1 MPEETV
7 EQTVTEPA
15 PQVQETPTEVKAE
28 QAPTEEATAQQ
39 EAKPEETTD
48 KPRDEKGQFKS
59 PVQDRIDELTRA
71 RREAE
76 REAAY
81 WRQRA
86 TPTQE
91 PTPPAKPSADQFKDY
106 GEFVEALADW
116 KADQKVSGAL
126 KARDADTARTAEQRV
141 QETKAQT
148 FAERQATAKTTIADY
163 DAVVSAADV
172 PIAAHLGEAILDSDR
187 GPELVYHLAKNPAEA
202 ARLSALSPMAAAREL
217 GRLEATLGQPS
228 APPAKPV
235 TKAPAPMKPTA
246 GTGGTATTDPA
257 RMSHE
262 EYRAFRAKQGAR
274 WA

>member
-7 EQTVTEPA
+7 EQIVTEPVPTA
-15 PQVQETPTEVKAE
+15 QETPPEAKLE
-28 QAPTEEATAQQ
+28 EGKEPEATAQQ
-39 EAKPEETTD
+39 EARQPETD

-86 TPTQE
+86 QPAEE
-91 PTPPAKPSADQFKDY
+91 PVAPKAKPSADQFKDY
-106 GEFVEALADW
+106 GEYVEALADW
-116 KADQKVSGAL
+116 KADQKVSEAL
-126 KARDADTARTAEQRV
+126 KARDNETAQSAAQRV

-148 FAERQATAKTTIADY
+148 FVERQAAAKTSIPDY
-163 DAVVSAADV
+163 DAVVGAADV
-172 PIAAHLGEAILDSDR
+172 PIAPHLGEAILDSDK

-202 ARLSALSPMAAAREL
+202 ARLSAMSPLAAAREL
-217 GRLEATLGQPS
+217 GRIEATLGQQ
-228 APPAKPV
+228 AAPAKPV

-246 GTGGTATTDPA
+246 GGGTSATTDPS

-262 EYRAFRAKQGAR
+262 EYRAWRAKQGAR

>member
-1 MPEETV
+1 MPEEIV

-15 PQVQETPTEVKAE
+15 PQVQETPTEAKPVEATK
-28 QAPTEEATAQQ
+28 EATAQQ
-39 EAKPEETTD
+39 EAKPEESTD

-91 PTPPAKPSADQFKDY
+91 PAPPAKPSVDQFKDY

-116 KADQKVSGAL
+116 KADQKVSEAL
-126 KARDADTARTAEQRV
+126 KARDTQTAQTAEQRV

-148 FAERQATAKTTIADY
+148 FAERQATAKTSIPDY
-163 DAVVSAADV
+163 DAVVGAADI
-172 PIAAHLGEAILDSDR
+172 PIAPHLGEAILDSDK

-202 ARLSALSPMAAAREL
+202 ARLSALSPLAAAREL
-217 GRLEATLGQPS
+217 GRLEATLGQS
-228 APPAKPV
+228 ASPAKPV
-235 TKAPAPMKPTA
+235 TKAPAPMKPTSGA
-246 GTGGTATTDPA
+246 GSSATTDLSK
-257 RMSHE
+257 MSHE
-262 EYRAFRAKQGAR
+262 EYRAARARQGAK